1 MFGTTS
7 ETAGPMVS
15 QAYCSAVP
23 IGYSEHS
30 TKRWEPLA
38 RLVLDATYEA
48 TLRAA
53 AVNAEATGNRS
64 VFLTLVGGGV
74 FGNPTT
80 WIIEAIHRAVTHLV
94 GANLDIAIVS
104 YGSRQPEVADLITR
118 A

>member
-1 MFGTTS
+1 
-7 ETAGPMVS
+7 
-15 QAYCSAVP
+15 
-23 IGYSEHS
+23 
-30 TKRWEPLA
+30 
-38 RLVLDATYEA
+38 
-48 TLRAA
+48 
-53 AVNAEATGNRS
+53 
-64 VFLTLVGGGV
+64 V